1 MELGVGLPNM
11 VPHLDR
17 DLVLEWSKQ
26 ADTSGFSSLSTGE
39 RLSYDNNDVFV
50 ELSMAAAVT
59 ERIRIMTS
67 VLVLPLHTTAVV
79 AKQAA
84 SLDYLT
90 DGRFVLAVGSGGHVA
105 DYDATPVPFANRF
118 SHFEKQIIAL
128 RALWSGQPMGEC
140 GAPLGPLPAP
150 GRPTLLIGPSTPQAG
165 KRAHLTD
172 GVLTFMFDSD
182 PGPQRAIFDAA
193 EESWRAHGREGR
205 PRFIAGLFYALGP
218 DGEEKAQA
226 VLNRYY
232 ASFGPEQQQAVVSS
246 ITTLNEKNVREAID
260 RFEAAGA
267 DELVLCPLVPEIDQ
281 LHRLRDLR
289 G

>member
-1 MELGVGLPNM
+1 MELGVGLPNI

-17 DLVLEWSKQ
+17 DLVLEWSRL
-26 ADTSGFSSLSTGE
+26 ADQLEFSSLSTGE

-84 SLDYLT
+84 SLDLLSR
-90 DGRFVLAVGSGGHVA
+90 GRFVLAVGSGGHVA
-105 DYDATPVPFANRF
+105 DYDATPVPFARRF
-118 SHFEKQIIAL
+118 SHFEEQIKQL
-128 RALWSGQPMGEC
+128 TDLWAGKPMGDS
-140 GAPLGPLPAP
+140 GVPMGPLPGS
-150 GRPTLLIGPSTPQAG
+150 GRPTLLIGPSTPQAA

-172 GVLTFMFDSD
+172 GVLTFMFDDD
-182 PGPQRAIFDAA
+182 PAPQREIYDAA
-193 EESWRAHGREGR
+193 VTSWSDNGREGK

-218 DGEEKAQA
+218 DGADKARD
-226 VLNRYY
+226 VLRRYY
-232 ASFGPEQQQAVVSS
+232 ASFGPEQQAEVVNS
-246 ITTLNEKNVREAID
+246 IRTLDDERVRTAIK

-267 DELVLCPLVPEIDQ
+267 EELVLCPLVPEIDQ
-281 LHRLRDLR
+281 LQRLRDL
-289 G
+289 

>member
-17 DLVLEWSKQ
+17 DLVLEWSSQ
-26 ADTSGFSSLSTGE
+26 ADTFGFSSLSTGE

-90 DGRFVLAVGSGGHVA
+90 GGRFVLAVGSGGHVA
-105 DYDATPVPFANRF
+105 DYDAAPVEYARRF
-118 SHFEKQIIAL
+118 GHFEQQIVRL
-128 RALWSGQPMGEC
+128 RELWAGQAMGES
-140 GAPLGPLPAP
+140 GAPVGPLPVA
-150 GRPTLLIGPSTPQAG
+150 GRPTLLIGPSTPEAA
-165 KRAHLTD
+165 KRAYLTD

-182 PGPQRAIFDAA
+182 PAPQRAIYDAA
-193 EESWRAHGREGR
+193 ERNWSEHGREGR

-218 DGEEKAQA
+218 DGAEKARE

-232 ASFGPEQQQAVVSS
+232 ASFGTEQQQAVVSS
-246 ITTLNEKNVREAID
+246 ISTLTDKNVRETID
-260 RFEAAGA
+260 RFETAGA
-267 DELVLCPLVPEIDQ
+267 DELVLCPLVPELDQ

-289 G
+289 V